1 MEESNFGRYV
11 EAFYFMTTTI
21 TSVGYGS
28 DDYKGFISADGGGH
42 YIAEML
48 YVSLNIFCGILLFA
62 IVKNEI
68 FSYKKL
74 ASVH

>member
-1 MEESNFGRYV
+1 MGRYV
-11 EAFYFMTTTI
+11 ESFYFITTTI

-28 DDYKGFISADGGGH
+28 DDYKGFIAANGGDH
-42 YIAEML
+42 YIIEML

-68 FSYKKL
+68 ATAEL
-74 ASVH
+74 AWPG